1 MGGGVRV
8 LSAQV
13 MRQLESPPPPR
24 PAYAETGGQQTR
36 EARSIMRILMLP
48 LAGLGLVALS
58 TAAEAASPAYC
69 ALYAREY
76 ANQMVQEGAAPG
88 ITVSVQ
94 DQAYYRCLNRD
105 EEPAMPTASAYFG
118 ADVSGAP
125 ALLGTISEGD
135 VSLDDEEPAVSAP
148 RPAATASAT
157 QTAVGSR
164 SRRVPWTPEWVAWC
178 SSHFP
183 NSFDL
188 KTGTVIPYQSNRR
201 EFCD

>member
-1 MGGGVRV
+1 MKK
-8 LSAQV
+8 
-13 MRQLESPPPPR
+13 
-24 PAYAETGGQQTR
+24 
-36 EARSIMRILMLP
+36 LMLP
-48 LAGLGLVALS
+48 LASLGFVVMAS
-58 TAAEAASPAYC
+58 EAVQAAC

-88 ITVSVQ
+88 MTVSVQ

-118 ADVSGAP
+118 ADLIGGP
-125 ALLGTISEGD
+125 ALLAPIAEGD
-135 VSLDDEEPAVSAP
+135 ISVNDEEPVAPKP
-148 RPAATASAT
+148 RPAPAVVTATAG
-157 QTAVGSR
+157 QTSPGSR

-188 KTGTVIPYQSNRR
+188 KNGTVIPYKTNRR
-201 EFCD
+201 EFCN

>member
-1 MGGGVRV
+1 MKKLV
-8 LSAQV
+8 
-13 MRQLESPPPPR
+13 
-24 PAYAETGGQQTR
+24 
-36 EARSIMRILMLP
+36 LP
-48 LAGLGLVALS
+48 LAGLGLAILANG
-58 TAAEAASPAYC
+58 AAQAASPAYC

-88 ITVSVQ
+88 MAVSVQ

-118 ADVSGAP
+118 TDVTGTP

-135 VSLDDEEPAVSAP
+135 ISLEDEP
-148 RPAATASAT
+148 PAAASPAPAQTTTAADETS
-157 QTAVGSR
+157 VGSR

-188 KTGTVIPYQSNRR
+188 KTGTVIPYRSNRR
-201 EFCD
+201 EFCN